1 MKKPIKHKKVFDIEQ
16 FHNFHSNF
24 FYNIDT
30 KEVDVFVI
38 HTSRDERVKY
48 FQYLVDCKED
58 TGLIGFNNIGY
69 DYPLMHFILKNMRK
83 LLSVHVQ
90 EALEMLY
97 AEGQRIIQE
106 EFTTIPEWKTE
117 IKQLDLYRIHHFNN
131 VAKATSLKHLQ
142 MAMRWHNL
150 QELPFH
156 YTHNIKTEEISDVLK
171 YNENDV
177 MSTYQFYLESIE
189 EIKFRKRMS
198 IIYGV
203 NCMNYPDVKIG
214 EEILII
220 ENAKALNI
228 PIKDF
233 RKMRT
238 KREFIKLSSCI
249 LPYIKFKSKEFN
261 GALDFF
267 KSKTIHA
274 MNTKKVLEKSVLYG
288 GVKYDF
294 GLGGIHG
301 TCGPGVFRSDDEGD
315 LILVDVSSF
324 YPNFAIEN
332 GLYPAHLSPKF
343 CEVGKKLY
351 QQRMEAKSKG
361 DKQMVNA
368 IKLALNGAL
377 FGKSNDEYSPMYDT
391 KFMLSIT
398 VNGQLLLC
406 MLAERIADAGIKI
419 IQINTDGILVKVN
432 KEERILLDEYAREWE
447 KLTSLSL
454 DYDFFKVIV
463 QRDVNNYYGA
473 FTDGSVKYKGTFGI
487 NKPWNKDHSQRIVA
501 IAVEQFFVNNKP
513 VRETIENHTEIFDFC
528 KSQKVGKQFI
538 VEHHYIKD
546 NEMVKDKVQRL
557 NRFFVSKKG
566 GSLVK
571 VKEDDSVSR
580 LTAGFN
586 ITLFNKSFKSEN
598 YNINYDFYVAEAN
611 KIVKAVDSGQI
622 SMF

>member
-38 HTSRDERVKY
+38 HTSRDERGKY

-228 PIKDF
+228 PIKEL
-233 RKMRT
+233 K
-238 KREFIKLSSCI
+238 
-249 LPYIKFKSKEFN
+249 
-261 GALDFF
+261 A
-267 KSKTIHA
+267 
-274 MNTKKVLEKSVLYG
+274 
-288 GVKYDF
+288 
-294 GLGGIHG
+294 
-301 TCGPGVFRSDDEGD
+301 
-315 LILVDVSSF
+315 
-324 YPNFAIEN
+324 
-332 GLYPAHLSPKF
+332 
-343 CEVGKKLY
+343 CE
-351 QQRMEAKSKG
+351 
-361 DKQMVNA
+361 
-368 IKLALNGAL
+368 
-377 FGKSNDEYSPMYDT
+377 SN
-391 KFMLSIT
+391 
-398 VNGQLLLC
+398 
-406 MLAERIADAGIKI
+406 R
-419 IQINTDGILVKVN
+419 
-432 KEERILLDEYAREWE
+432 
-447 KLTSLSL
+447 
-454 DYDFFKVIV
+454 
-463 QRDVNNYYGA
+463 
-473 FTDGSVKYKGTFGI
+473 
-487 NKPWNKDHSQRIVA
+487 
-501 IAVEQFFVNNKP
+501 
-513 VRETIENHTEIFDFC
+513 
-528 KSQKVGKQFI
+528 
-538 VEHHYIKD
+538 
-546 NEMVKDKVQRL
+546 
-557 NRFFVSKKG
+557 
-566 GSLVK
+566 
-571 VKEDDSVSR
+571 
-580 LTAGFN
+580 
-586 ITLFNKSFKSEN
+586 
-598 YNINYDFYVAEAN
+598 
-611 KIVKAVDSGQI
+611 
-622 SMF
+622 

>member
-1 MKKPIKHKKVFDIEQ
+1 MIRKIYDIEQ
-16 FHNFHSNF
+16 FFNFHSNF
-24 FYNIDT
+24 FYDIDT
-30 KEVDVFVI
+30 KEIDVFVI
-38 HTSRDERVKY
+38 HESRDERIEY
-48 FQYLVDCKED
+48 FQYLLKCKTT

-69 DYPLMHFILKNMRK
+69 DYPLIHFILKNMTQ
-83 LLSVHVQ
+83 LLDVSVT

-97 AEGQRIIQE
+97 AESQRIINE

-131 VAKATSLKHLQ
+131 VNKATSLKHLQ
-142 MAMRWHNL
+142 MAMRWYNL

-156 YTHNIKTEEISDVLK
+156 YSHVVKVEEIVDILK

-177 MSTYQFYLESIE
+177 MSTYEFYLESLE

-198 IIYGV
+198 SMYGI

-220 ENAKALNI
+220 ENAKALGI
-228 PIKDF
+228 LIKDF

-238 KREFIKLSSCI
+238 QREFIKLSSCI

-261 GALDFF
+261 EVLDFF

-288 GVKYDF
+288 SVKYDF

-301 TCGPGVFRSDDEGD
+301 TCGSGVFRTDEEGD

-324 YPNFAIEN
+324 YPNLAIKN
-332 GLYPAHLSPKF
+332 KFYPKHLSEKF
-343 CEVGKKLY
+343 CEVGDKLY
-351 QQRMEAKSKG
+351 QQRMEAKEKG
-361 DKQMVNA
+361 DTQMVNA
-368 IKLALNGAL
+368 IKLALNGSL

-391 KFMLSIT
+391 KFMLDIT
-398 VNGQLLLC
+398 INGQLLLC
-406 MLAERIADAGIKI
+406 MLAERITDANIKI

-432 KEERILLDEYAREWE
+432 KNERLLLDKFTKQWE
-447 KLTSLSL
+447 NLTRLSL

-463 QRDVNNYYGA
+463 QRDVNNYSGIFINGSTKEKGA
-473 FTDGSVKYKGTFGI
+473 FTI
-487 NKPWNKDHSQRIVA
+487 NKPWNKDHSMKIVA
-501 IAVEQFFVNNKP
+501 IAVQKYFVNNIS
-513 VRETIENHTEIFDFC
+513 VRETIENHKEIFDFC
-528 KSQKVGKQFI
+528 ISQKVGKQFE

-546 NEMVKDKVQRL
+546 NKMIKEKVQRL
-557 NRFFVSKKG
+557 NRFFVSKNG

-571 VKEDDSVSR
+571 IKEDNSVSR
-580 LTAGFN
+580 LTAGFS
-586 ITLFNKSFKSEN
+586 ITLFNKFFESKN
-598 YNINYDFYVAEAN
+598 YNINYDYYVAETN
-611 KIVKAVDSGQI
+611 KIIKAVDSDQM
-622 SMF
+622 SLF